1 MQPLI
6 VLEQLLNG
14 AQLGVTLFLLAA
26 GLTLVIGIMNL
37 INLAHASMYMAGA
50 YISATVFQQTD
61 SFLLAIVAAL
71 VGALIL
77 GVIIEVVVFRSLY
90 HRTHLDQVL
99 ATFAVL
105 LIFNELTRIIWGPAA
120 INARLPEFLQG
131 QIEILPGAPYPT
143 IRLAIVVVGL
153 AAAVLLYLLI
163 SRTRLGIL
171 IRAGASNRI
180 MIGALGVNIQL
191 LYTVVFGLGAVL
203 AALSGV
209 MAGPTASVEPNMGD
223 KVLILSFVV
232 IVIGG
237 LGSVRGAFIG
247 ALLIGAVD
255 TFGRVF
261 LGPILEWILPAS
273 GAQTAGPAI
282 ASMMIYLTMAAVLF
296 FKPRGLFPPRLR

>member
-6 VLEQLLNG
+6 LLEQLLNG
-14 AQLGVTLFLLAA
+14 VQLGVTLFLLAA

-61 SFLLAIVAAL
+61 SFMLAIVAAL
-71 VGALIL
+71 VGALVL
-77 GVIIEVVVFRSLY
+77 GIIIEIVVFRALY

-120 INARLPEFLQG
+120 ISSRLPEFLQG
-131 QIEILPGAPYPT
+131 QVEILPGAPYPT

-153 AAAVLLYLLI
+153 AAAGLLYLLI
-163 SRTRLGIL
+163 ARTRLGIL
-171 IRAGASNRI
+171 IRAGASNRV

-203 AALSGV
+203 AALAGV
-209 MAGPTASVEPNMGD
+209 MSGPTASVEPNMGD

-255 TFGRVF
+255 TFGRIF
-261 LGPILEWILPAS
+261 LGPILEWVLPQA

-282 ASMMIYLTMAAVLF
+282 ASILIYVTMAAVLF
-296 FKPRGLFPPRLR
+296 FRPRGLFPPRLR

>member
-6 VLEQLLNG
+6 LLEQLLNG
-14 AQLGVTLFLLAA
+14 VQLGVTLFLLAA
-26 GLTLVIGIMNL
+26 GLTLVVGIMNL

-50 YISATVFQQTD
+50 YIFATVFQQTD

-71 VGALIL
+71 VGALVL
-77 GVIIEVVVFRSLY
+77 GLIIEIVVFRALY

-105 LIFNELTRIIWGPAA
+105 LIFNELTRIVWGPAA
-120 INARLPEFLQG
+120 IRSRLPEFLQG

-153 AAAVLLYLLI
+153 AAAGLLYLLI

-171 IRAGASNRI
+171 IRAGASNRV

-191 LYTVVFGLGAVL
+191 LYTVVFGSGAVL
-203 AALSGV
+203 AALAGV
-209 MAGPTASVEPNMGD
+209 MSGPTASVEPNMGD

-255 TFGRVF
+255 TFGRIF
-261 LGPILEWILPAS
+261 LGPILHWLLPAA
-273 GAQTAGPAI
+273 GAETAGPAI
-282 ASMMIYLTMAAVLF
+282 ASILIYVTMAAVLF

>member
-6 VLEQLLNG
+6 FLEQLLNG
-14 AQLGVTLFLLAA
+14 VQLGVTLFLLAA

-61 SFLLAIVAAL
+61 SFMLAIVAAL
-71 VGALIL
+71 VGALVL
-77 GVIIEVVVFRSLY
+77 GIIIEIVVFRALY

-120 INARLPEFLQG
+120 ISSRLPEFLQG
-131 QIEILPGAPYPT
+131 QVEILPGAPYPT

-153 AAAVLLYLLI
+153 VAAGLLYLLI

-171 IRAGASNRI
+171 IRAGASNRV

-203 AALSGV
+203 AALAGV
-209 MAGPTASVEPNMGD
+209 MSGPTASVEPNMGD

-255 TFGRVF
+255 TFGRIF
-261 LGPILEWILPAS
+261 LGPILEWVLPQA

-282 ASMMIYLTMAAVLF
+282 ASILIYVTMAAVLF
-296 FKPRGLFPPRLR
+296 FRPRGLFPPRLR